1 MRQLRQQPRGTL
13 QRRAAMLAPMPMT
26 QPATAL
32 FALHGTRTS
41 LVIERCAAGLAWRHW
56 GARVRVNGL
65 PSLAEGRGAAS
76 FALDSDQP
84 RPVIAGAGSGWFG
97 PAIARLRRDGLPLVT
112 RFSECGV
119 EQGDGGLEITARDPQ
134 AGVAIVQ
141 HIALDPASDAL
152 TITTRVRNDGALPLA
167 VDWLASALLP
177 LPPQSTTILSFNGRH
192 NGEFVEHREP
202 MPAHRWVREGRR
214 GITGHGGPPGAFVL
228 GPGADDHGGEVHAV
242 QLAWSGDSHLA
253 IERDDEGDWSLAA
266 GAALTPGEI
275 VLAPGASHCAPD
287 VLAVFS
293 DAGING
299 ASQTFH
305 AAIRASIIW
314 PDGTM
319 APRPVHLN
327 SWEAQYFDHDEA
339 RAMALA
345 ERAAALGAERFVLD
359 DGWFKGRDHD
369 RAGLGDWTPD
379 PRKYPRG
386 LAPLAAHVNALGMA
400 FGLWVEPEM
409 VNPDSDLYRA
419 HPDWALGEGRPT
431 ARNQL
436 VLDLREPEVRDY
448 LFEAIDALL
457 ASAPIAYLKWDHN
470 RDLAPPGGHA
480 QVAGS
485 YALIDRVRAAH
496 PQVEIEACA
505 GGGGRIDAGII
516 RHTHRFWTS
525 DNLDA
530 VSRVAIQRGFLRF
543 MPPELMGAHI
553 GASPAHATGRRQP
566 LAFRAAVAL
575 PGHLGVELDPARLDE
590 GDAAELAA
598 WIARYRDLRDR
609 LHGGAVWLGEGTDGL
624 RWQAHGARDALLL
637 LALRTDP
644 PRDRRPQPL
653 RLPMLAAAGDL
664 RVRLLAE
671 TAPRRPGE
679 AALLAELRGAGV
691 VWPGAWLAAV
701 GLPMPP
707 LPAESAALFAIDAV

>member
-1 MRQLRQQPRGTL
+1 
-13 QRRAAMLAPMPMT
+13 MLAPTVMT
-26 QPATAL
+26 EPATAL
-32 FALHGTRTS
+32 FALHGPRSS
-41 LVIERCAAGLAWRHW
+41 LVIERTADGLVWRHW
-56 GARVRVNGL
+56 GARVRVDGL
-65 PSLAEGRGAAS
+65 PPLAAGRGAAS
-76 FALDSDQP
+76 FALDRDQP

-97 PAIARLRRDGLPLVT
+97 PAVARVRRDGALLAT
-112 RFSECGV
+112 RFDDSEVAQTGAA
-119 EQGDGGLEITARDPQ
+119 LEITARDARAAVTITQ
-134 AGVAIVQ
+134 RF
-141 HIALDPASDAL
+141 ALDPAGGAL
-152 TITTRVRNDGALPLA
+152 IITTRLRNDGTSPLA

-177 LPPQSTTILSFNGRH
+177 LPAQSAAILSFSGRH

-214 GITGHGGPPGAFVL
+214 GLTGHGGPPGAFVL
-228 GPGADDHGGEVHAV
+228 SAGADDHRGEVWAV
-242 QLAWSGDSHLA
+242 QLAWSGDAHLA

-275 VLAPGASHCAPD
+275 VLAPGESHAAPD

-293 DAGING
+293 DAGLNG
-299 ASQTFH
+299 ASQAFH
-305 AAIRASIIW
+305 ATIRASISW
-314 PDGTM
+314 PAGVM

-345 ERAAALGAERFVLD
+345 DRAAALGVERFVLD

-369 RAGLGDWTPD
+369 RAGLGDWSPD

-386 LAPLAAHVNALGMA
+386 LAPLAAHVSALGMA

-419 HPDWALGEGRPT
+419 HPDWALGEGTPT
-431 ARNQL
+431 ARHQL
-436 VLDLREPEVRDY
+436 VLDLRRTEVRDY
-448 LFEAIDALL
+448 LFNAIDTLL

-480 QVAGS
+480 QVAGA
-485 YALIDRVRAAH
+485 YALIDRIRAAH

-516 RHTHRFWTS
+516 CRTHRFWTS

-543 MPPELMGAHI
+543 MPPELMGAHV
-553 GASPAHATGRRQP
+553 GASPAHATGRSQS

-575 PGHLGVELDPARLDE
+575 PGHFGVELDPARLGVDE
-590 GDAAELAA
+590 AAVLAA
-598 WIARYRDLRDR
+598 WIGRYQSLRDR
-609 LHGGAVWLGEGTDGL
+609 LHGGQVWLGEGTDGL
-624 RWQAHGARDALLL
+624 RWQAHGPRDALLL
-637 LALRTDP
+637 FALRTDP
-644 PRDRRPQPL
+644 PRDRRPQSL
-653 RLPMLAAAGDL
+653 RLPMLADAGDM

-671 TAPRRPGE
+671 TAPPRPGE
-679 AALLAELRGAGV
+679 PALLAELRDAGR
-691 VWPGAWLAAV
+691 VWPGDWLAAV

>member
-1 MRQLRQQPRGTL
+1 
-13 QRRAAMLAPMPMT
+13 MT
-26 QPATAL
+26 EPATAL
-32 FALHGTRTS
+32 FALHGPRSS
-41 LVIERCAAGLAWRHW
+41 LVIERTAGDLVWRHW
-56 GARVRVNGL
+56 GARVTVYGL
-65 PSLAEGRGAAS
+65 PPLAAGRGAAS
-76 FALDSDQP
+76 FALDRDQP
-84 RPVIAGAGSGWFG
+84 RPVIAGAGGGWFG
-97 PAIARLRRDGLPLVT
+97 PAVARVRRDGAPLAT
-112 RFSECGV
+112 RFDDCDVAHTGAA
-119 EQGDGGLEITARDPQ
+119 LEITARDLR
-134 AGVAIVQ
+134 AAITITQ
-141 HIALDPASDAL
+141 RFALDPAGGAL
-152 TITTRVRNDGALPLA
+152 TITTCLRNDGTSPLA

-177 LPPQSTTILSFNGRH
+177 LPAQSAAILSFSGRH

-214 GITGHGGPPGAFVL
+214 GLTGHGGPPGAFVL
-228 GPGADDHGGEVHAV
+228 GAGADDHRGEVWAV
-242 QLAWSGDSHLA
+242 QLAWSGDAHLA

-266 GAALTPGEI
+266 GAALAPGGI
-275 VLAPGASHCAPD
+275 VLAPGESHAAPD
-287 VLAVFS
+287 GLAVFS
-293 DAGING
+293 DAGLNG
-299 ASQTFH
+299 ASQAFH
-305 AAIRASIIW
+305 AAIRAVISW
-314 PDGTM
+314 PGGVM

-345 ERAAALGAERFVLD
+345 ERAAALGVERFVLD

-386 LAPLAAHVNALGMA
+386 LAPLAAHVTALGMA

-409 VNPDSDLYRA
+409 VNPDSDLYRT
-419 HPDWALGEGRPT
+419 HPDWALGEGTPT
-431 ARNQL
+431 ARHQL
-436 VLDLREPEVRDY
+436 VLDLRRAEVRDY
-448 LFEAIDALL
+448 LFEAIDTLL

-480 QVAGS
+480 QVAGA
-485 YALIDRVRAAH
+485 YALIDRIRAAH

-516 RHTHRFWTS
+516 RRTHRFWTS

-543 MPPELMGAHI
+543 MPPELMGAHV
-553 GASPAHATGRRQP
+553 GASPAHATGRSQS

-575 PGHLGVELDPARLDE
+575 PGHLGVELDPARLGADE
-590 GDAAELAA
+590 AAVLAA
-598 WIARYRDLRDR
+598 WIARYQALRDR
-609 LHGGAVWLGEGTDGL
+609 LHGGPVWLGDGADGL
-624 RWQAHGARDALLL
+624 RWQAHGPRDALLL
-637 LALRTDP
+637 FALRTDP

-653 RLPMLAAAGDL
+653 RLPMVAEAGDM

-671 TAPRRPGE
+671 TAPPRPGE
-679 AALLAELRGAGV
+679 PALLTELRGAGR
-691 VWPGAWLAAV
+691 VWPGDWLAAV

-707 LPAESAALFAIDAV
+707 LPAESAALFVIDAV